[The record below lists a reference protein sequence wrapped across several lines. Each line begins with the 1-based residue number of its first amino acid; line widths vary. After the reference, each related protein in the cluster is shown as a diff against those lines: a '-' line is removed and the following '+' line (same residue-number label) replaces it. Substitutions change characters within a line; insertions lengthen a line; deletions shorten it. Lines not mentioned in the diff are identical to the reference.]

1 MRHDPEAAHHL
12 AEEWREARHLHIDV
26 RDTSL
31 SGLTPVTGRIDLPDA
46 LDLEAA
52 VSHTAEQPAAW
63 GSDDSVDVRRARALG
78 DLARQHLAWYGEQT
92 PPMGIGDTWMAHPG
106 GTGAAHR
113 SAPAAEPACGP
124 ASGSV
129 SSPDEADAP
138 RTAAG
143 PRWQVKPRRQVVL
156 YVHLGESDLRGGRH
170 TDVGRVESTGAPVTA
185 ETIREWCGD
194 SSTRLSARP
203 VLDLATSLHADSYE
217 VPERLREQIRLRD
230 GTCVLPGCRAP
241 GLHCQDD
248 HIEPYDH
255 GDPSRGGPT
264 HTENLALLCQRHHT
278 LKTHHGFGYTRLA
291 SGVVLWRTPHGLRV
305 RRNPDGTTDDV
316 AGLPDDASSPGGP
329 GRPRCPGARRR
340 RRTRTLTPPAPHP
353 ARSCRVAGVPDHP
366 VRGRWRPTTSRSRH
380 VPRQHHPTGERPRL
394 GQVQL
399 DRPLEAREERRAPAD
414 DRGVGDDHVLVHQA
428 GAHRRGGQR
437 GRRRPP

>member
-1 MRHDPEAAHHL
+1 MVDAARVRHDPVAAHHL
-12 AEEWREARHLHIDV
+12 AEERREARHLHIDV

-78 DLARQHLAWYGEQT
+78 DLARQHLVWYGEQT

-305 RRNPDGTTDDV
+305 RRNPEGTTDDV
-316 AGLPDDASSPGGP
+316 AGLPMTPPRQADLADRDVRARGDDA
-329 GRPRCPGARRR
+329 
-340 RRTRTLTPPAPHP
+340 APEP
-353 ARSCRVAGVPDHP
+353 
-366 VRGRWRPTTSRSRH
+366 
-380 VPRQHHPTGERPRL
+380 
-394 GQVQL
+394 
-399 DRPLEAREERRAPAD
+399 
-414 DRGVGDDHVLVHQA
+414 
-428 GAHRRGGQR
+428 
-437 GRRRPP
+437 

>member
-1 MRHDPEAAHHL
+1 MRPDPEAAHHL

-129 SSPDEADAP
+129 SSPD
-138 RTAAG
+138 
-143 PRWQVKPRRQVVL
+143 
-156 YVHLGESDLRGGRH
+156 
-170 TDVGRVESTGAPVTA
+170 
-185 ETIREWCGD
+185 CGD

-278 LKTHHGFGYTRLA
+278 LKTHHGFSYTRLA
-291 SGVVLWRTPHGLRV
+291 SGVVLWRTPHGLRA

-316 AGLPDDASSPGGP
+316 AGLPDDASSPGGA

-380 VPRQHHPTGERPRL
+380 VPRHHHPAGERPRL

-399 DRPLEAREERRAPAD
+399 DRPLEAREERRAP
-414 DRGVGDDHVLVHQA
+414 
-428 GAHRRGGQR
+428 RR
-437 GRRRPP
+437 